1 MKFGLYTISYGGERR
16 AKGATTPRIIPQ
28 ISIVTRNSDVD
39 AYKAEFPNNQVIG
52 LPDEF
57 FGFDHDLYNRIRE
70 FGDDVACVMDDDLK
84 SVCIFRSME
93 KITDCTELIYDK
105 IVDIAQIVYD
115 LKVPFGTTSNDLRP
129 YGRNKLFSPV
139 CTPGG
144 ISFYNYTVTEPEDLK
159 HRSEE
164 CGMFSDTDK
173 VIRMLA
179 KYRLIFCFNHIV
191 FHFDLQG
198 ANTTDSYSAQVMD
211 CVANMKLKYGK
222 YFSYSPSKKSTTI
235 NVKR

>member
-1 MKFGLYTISYGGERR
+1 MQFGLYTISYGGERR
-16 AKGATTPRIIPQ
+16 AKGATTPRIIPN
-28 ISIVTRNSDVD
+28 ITIVTRNSDVD
-39 AYKAEFPNNQVIG
+39 IYKAQFPNNEVVG
-52 LPDEF
+52 FPDEW
-57 FGFDHDLYNRIRE
+57 FGFDNDLPNHIRDL
-70 FGDDVACVMDDDLK
+70 GDDVACIMDDDLK
-84 SVCIFRSME
+84 DVVIFRSMD
-93 KITDCTELIYDK
+93 KITDCPDLIFDK
-105 IVDIAQIVYD
+105 IIDIAQMVYD
-115 LKVPFGTTSNDLRP
+115 LNIPFGTTSNDLRP
-129 YGRNKLFSPV
+129 YGRNKLFCPV

-144 ISFYNYTVTEPEDLK
+144 ISFYNFALTTPEDLR
-159 HRSEE
+159 HNSAE
-164 CGMFSDTDK
+164 CGMFSDSDK

-198 ANTTDSYSAQVMD
+198 GNTTNSYSAQVAA